1 MATARKKAWTAK
13 DIMNQYFEY
22 VLEHGEQPKSVYT
35 FAKAHG
41 HDEGEF
47 YKFFGTFDIIEN
59 EFFNVLY
66 QETIKVIAKDK
77 DFKNA
82 DARGKLLTFYY
93 TYFENLTANRSFVKE
108 VLSHGNQPLKGL
120 KKLDRL
126 RTEFKEMIGTLD
138 LDTIDF
144 KNEDINNVQLNAL
157 KEGAWLQFL
166 LTLKFWLDDHSPS
179 FEKTDVFIEKAVNT
193 SFDLM
198 DTKPIKSLFDFG
210 KFILQEKTSIKV

>member
-1 MATARKKAWTAK
+1 MATTRKKAWTPK

-35 FAKAHG
+35 FAKANG
-41 HDEGEF
+41 HDESTF
-47 YKFFGTFDIIEN
+47 YKHFGSFDYIEN
-59 EFFNVLY
+59 EFFKVLFD
-66 QETIKVIAKDK
+66 ETIKILTKDK
-77 DFKNA
+77 DFKES
-82 DARGKLLTFYY
+82 DARGKLLSFYY
-93 TYFENLTANRSFVKE
+93 TFFENLTANRSFVKE
-108 VLSHGNQPLKGL
+108 VLGHGDRPLKGI

-126 RTEFKEMIGTLD
+126 KSKFQEMIGDLD

-144 KNEDINNVQLNAL
+144 KNEDINTAQMNAL

-166 LTLKFWLDDHSPS
+166 LTMKFWMDDNSPS

-198 DTKPIKSLFDFG
+198 DTKPIRSLFDFG
-210 KFILQEKTSIKV
+210 KFILQEKTSLKV